1 MSSSGN
7 GSTLAIG
14 ATLALAAAGVLAR
27 TSGSRSSTKDRGE
40 ALLRSSKARIDE
52 RLRAIEALPPG
63 LGDERKATRDFFS
76 ALYNDGEPLPEEDF
90 ASLPTL
96 TSDRAAAETG
106 ARRLR
111 AELADPQGLGRNFG
125 QLSESERF
133 HRDFLMRD
141 LGQLEEAFG
150 PSIGKAPMRSAARR
164 AYRASYEADEDDEG

>member
-1 MSSSGN
+1 MKSD

-14 ATLALAAAGVLAR
+14 ATLTLAAAGALAQA
-27 TSGSRSSTKDRGE
+27 SGSRSSTKDRE
-40 ALLRSSKARIDE
+40 D
-52 RLRAIEALPPG
+52 
-63 LGDERKATRDFFS
+63 
-76 ALYNDGEPLPEEDF
+76 DF

-96 TSDRAAAETG
+96 TTDRAAAETG

-133 HRDFLMRD
+133 YRDFLMRD